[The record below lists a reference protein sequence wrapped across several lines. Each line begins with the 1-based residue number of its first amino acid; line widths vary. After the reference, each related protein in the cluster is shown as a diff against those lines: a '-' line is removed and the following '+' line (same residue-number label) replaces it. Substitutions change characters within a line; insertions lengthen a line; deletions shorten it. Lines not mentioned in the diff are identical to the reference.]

1 MCCCYFVVNI
11 VSQSCF
17 LHSSRE
23 QQPVSNQQILLCD
36 YFEIDCQHMLPCLG
50 AKVASLCQSRSFL
63 KFSPV
68 SFTRLFFTTVS
79 IMAAT
84 SDSLKLSPP
93 GTHDLVM
100 DPFCIRQFNNPSYL
114 GTQVQYDVQ
123 EFENKVNE
131 YYRSGNYPL
140 KDGYAPFWLEYFLL
154 YLSIILHSF
163 TSSSL
168 STASMCLFPIS
179 RMWNV
184 VTLKL
189 LMRTER

>member
-1 MCCCYFVVNI
+1 
-11 VSQSCF
+11 
-17 LHSSRE
+17 
-23 QQPVSNQQILLCD
+23 
-36 YFEIDCQHMLPCLG
+36 
-50 AKVASLCQSRSFL
+50 
-63 KFSPV
+63 
-68 SFTRLFFTTVS
+68 
-79 IMAAT
+79 MAAT

-154 YLSIILHSF
+154 YSSIILHSF
-163 TSSSL
+163 TSSYPFLQQACFYS
-168 STASMCLFPIS
+168 
-179 RMWNV
+179 
-184 VTLKL
+184 
-189 LMRTER
+189 